1 MQETKLPTYEEIE
14 QHALKHLDQ
23 ARNEMSE
30 VRDWLRSDW
39 RPLGSPRPEGGAEA
53 RDEVMEVIGEVK
65 ELIDKAKR
73 ALRRES

>member
-1 MQETKLPTYEEIE
+1 MHEHQLPTYEEIG
-14 QHALKHLDQ
+14 QHALEHLHR

-53 RDEVMEVIGEVK
+53 HDEVMKVVGEVK

-73 ALRRES
+73 ALHRAD